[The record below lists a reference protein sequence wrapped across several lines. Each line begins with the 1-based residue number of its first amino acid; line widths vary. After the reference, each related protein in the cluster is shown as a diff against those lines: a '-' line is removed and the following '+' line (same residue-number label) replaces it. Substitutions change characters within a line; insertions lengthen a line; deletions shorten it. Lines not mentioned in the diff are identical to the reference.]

1 MKCTHCGHEI
11 TGNAQ
16 FCGICGQKV
25 EQPQQPAYNPAQPQ
39 QWRQPTAQGYQ
50 GNVQQSGKKKPKKKK
65 GKAII
70 AIVLAVIL
78 IIGGTTGAVLAAK
91 IMNNPM
97 KKVYS
102 GVSGMTSSNKAY
114 KLTVKGTGDFDGD
127 IYDLSGS
134 AVIKSDR
141 NSKTIT
147 VSDLTGGL
155 SAEGDSVGFRNL
167 RGLYDV
173 TKNDLCAGL
182 EYYESGESVEMYIS
196 NGTIAYYSGGDS
208 ETESGFGGLNY
219 MMNSVAQALLSE
231 SEGQSTF
238 DSLKAYYDTV
248 LYAVLEEEYGVKADL
263 DEESF
268 NACQKK
274 FVKCVADKKWLEEN
288 LGYRKDGDEYC
299 FSISKKS
306 LNAVLDIYDEFIR
319 KSGLTDVV
327 EDLVYELEGDFFE
340 NLKKLEISFKTGKN
354 MLESLGVNLIME
366 QYGDQM
372 KINGTI
378 TFEEASD
385 PVVDTDAIAQKV
397 KDAEAANSYDS
408 YDSYYDSYYEPYYDN
423 FN

>member
-39 QWRQPTAQGYQ
+39 QWRQPTAQSYQ

-114 KLTVKGTGDFDGD
+114 KLTGKGTAGSNGD

-147 VSDLTGGL
+147 VSDLTGAINVDG
-155 SAEGDSVGFRNL
+155 EWGGIRNF
-167 RGLYDV
+167 RGLYDASQD
-173 TKNDLCAGL
+173 NLYAGW
-182 EYYESGESVEMYIS
+182 EYYEPGRSIELYLN
-196 NGTIAYYSGGDS
+196 NGTIAQYSDGYS
-208 ETESGFGGLNY
+208 ETENGFRLNY
-219 MMNSVAQALLSE
+219 ILKSIAQMLFVEWQGQLTFE
-231 SEGQSTF
+231 SLNTVYETMLRPILE
-238 DSLKAYYDTV
+238 DSYDINT
-248 LYAVLEEEYGVKADL
+248 DL

-288 LGYRKDGDEYC
+288 LGYRKEGDEYC

-327 EDLVYELEGDFFE
+327 EDLVYELDRGFFE
-340 NLKKLEISFKTGKN
+340 DLKKFELRFKTGKN

-366 QYGDQM
+366 EYSHQM

-397 KDAEAANSYDS
+397 KDAEAADSYESYDS
-408 YDSYYDSYYEPYYDN
+408 YDDPYDSYY
-423 FN
+423 

>member
-167 RGLYDV
+167 RGLYDASQD
-173 TKNDLCAGL
+173 NFYAGT
-182 EYYESGESVEMYIS
+182 EYYESGESVELYLH
-196 NGTIAYYSGGDS
+196 NGLIAYYSGGHSEFDEDEGFYEYLKSVCGMLFAQSQDQLTFESLNTVYETMLRPILEDS
-208 ETESGFGGLNY
+208 
-219 MMNSVAQALLSE
+219 
-231 SEGQSTF
+231 
-238 DSLKAYYDTV
+238 YDINT
-248 LYAVLEEEYGVKADL
+248 DL

-306 LNAVLDIYDEFIR
+306 LNAVLDIYDEFIQ

-372 KINGTI
+372 KVNGTV

-397 KDAEAANSYDS
+397 KDAEEANSYNSYNS
-408 YDSYYDSYYEPYYDN
+408 YDDSYYEPYYDN

>member
-1 MKCTHCGHEI
+1 MKMKCTHCGHEI

-65 GKAII
+65 GKAIV

-167 RGLYDV
+167 RGLFDGSQNNFY
-173 TKNDLCAGL
+173 AGL
-182 EYYESGESVEMYIS
+182 EYYESGRSIELYLN
-196 NGTIAYYSGGDS
+196 NGKMAYYSNGDS
-208 ETESGFGGLNY
+208 DIGDDEGFY
-219 MMNSVAQALLSE
+219 EYFKTISPMLLSE
-231 SEGQSTF
+231 SDGQSTF

-306 LNAVLDIYDEFIR
+306 LNAVLDIYDEFIQ

-397 KDAEAANSYDS
+397 KDAEAADSYDS
-408 YDSYYDSYYEPYYDN
+408 YDSYYDSYDYYY
-423 FN
+423 